1 MKTKTLIATLWI
13 CMLQFASAQTSAPLS
28 DWLRWGIEKNPK
40 LSAAREEVQAAR
52 ARGAML
58 RSEFNPKISLNGYI
72 SSGDMP
78 MLFQSEAMPFNYSWQ
93 QGDSMSTA
101 NVTLM
106 FPVLN
111 FGRDTAARKAS
122 QADTAAAGE
131 RLRTTEL
138 DVEVA
143 VALRFAESAAQLEI
157 VRAYEASVA
166 NAEEVARISEEMFKV
181 GKVPEAFVFRANA
194 DLAAARR
201 ELAMERAKLEA
212 VTARLLSSAARDLGE
227 EALPGDWDLEMA
239 APPSLAEAVER
250 ATALRPELAEMRTAR
265 LALLNRADLAGRG
278 LLPKV
283 SFMAMG
289 DANWMDGGEEESG
302 SRIGLVMSIPVADG
316 GERRSIAKELRSM
329 ANRMEADYQSMV
341 LEVRA
346 EVSEAWAM
354 WNASD
359 AVLAA
364 ARAEVSA
371 SEEAYRVALLRYTE
385 GKSILAE
392 LTDARAQVASARRS
406 AAEAVAYKRVAW
418 AQLRRAIGMRLTP
431 QS

>member
-1 MKTKTLIATLWI
+1 MKTKTLIATLLI
-13 CMLQFASAQTSAPLS
+13 GLLQFANAQTSAPLS
-28 DWLRWGIEKNPK
+28 DWLRWGLEKNPR
-40 LSAAREEVQAAR
+40 LSSAREDVQAAK

-58 RSEFNPKISLNGYI
+58 QSEFKPKVSLNGYL
-72 SSGDMP
+72 SSGNMP
-78 MLFQSEAMPFNYSWQ
+78 MLFQSEDMPFNFSWQ
-93 QGDSMSTA
+93 QGDSMSAA

-111 FGRDTAARKAS
+111 FGRDTAARRAS

-131 RLRTTEL
+131 RLRTTQL
-138 DVEVA
+138 DVEA
-143 VALRFAESAAQLEI
+143 AIALRFAELAAQLEI

-166 NAEEVARISEEMFKV
+166 NAEEVARVSEEMFKV

-194 DLAAARR
+194 DLAAAKR

-212 VTARLLSSAARDLGE
+212 LTAKLASTAARDSGE
-227 EALPGDWDLEMA
+227 QARPGDWDIEMT

-250 ATALRPELAEMRTAR
+250 AIALRPELAEMRTAR
-265 LALLNRADLAGRG
+265 IALLNRADLAGRG
-278 LLPKV
+278 LLPKL

-316 GERRSIAKELRSM
+316 GERRSIARELRSM
-329 ANRMEADYQSMV
+329 ANRMEADYQSMA
-341 LEVRA
+341 LDVRA

-359 AVLAA
+359 DVLAA
-364 ARAEVSA
+364 AHAEVAA

-406 AAEAVAYKRVAW
+406 VAEAVAYKRMAW
-418 AQLRRAIGMRLTP
+418 AQLRRATGMRILP
-431 QS
+431 